1 MRLREETASWAE
13 IEFGQA
19 ELGDDRRTQ
28 RLIQLA
34 TALSD
39 HPSASLPNACADP
52 ASLKAAY
59 RFFDTD
65 AITPAAIL
73 ASHVQA
79 TYRRLGRLPQV
90 LAVNDTTLLD
100 WTHHPATTGLGPLAT
115 RHQQGLLAHTTLAF
129 SPERVPLGL
138 LGQTVWARD
147 AATYGQQP
155 DQHARPIA
163 DKESRKWL
171 DSLAVVNA
179 AAAASPTT
187 HFIHIGDAEADV
199 YDLLIAARAPT
210 VEVLVRAGQN
220 RRVAADE
227 GYLWAALQAAPV
239 AGQVELVLPRQATRP
254 ARRVRLT
261 VRWRAVTVCPPRKR
275 ASEPLA
281 PVRLW
286 AVLARE
292 DAPAADAEPIEW
304 LLLTTVPT
312 TTAAEAV
319 ERLAWYTCRWGIEVW
334 HKILKSGCQIEARQL
349 ATAARLERCLA
360 VLSVVAWRVLQAT
373 VLARVVPDLPCTAML
388 EEDEWQAL
396 WCVIHQEPT
405 PPATPP
411 TLGEAVRWIGRLGGH
426 LGRPRDGEPG
436 VTVLWKGFQHLADLT
451 TMYRI
456 MKPSRPRGEVG
467 KG

>member
-1 MRLREETASWAE
+1 
-13 IEFGQA
+13 
-19 ELGDDRRTQ
+19 
-28 RLIQLA
+28 
-34 TALSD
+34 
-39 HPSASLPNACADP
+39 
-52 ASLKAAY
+52 
-59 RFFDTD
+59 
-65 AITPAAIL
+65 
-73 ASHVQA
+73 
-79 TYRRLGRLPQV
+79 

-138 LGQTVWARD
+138 LGQAVWARD

-155 DQHARPIA
+155 EQPARPITE
-163 DKESRKWL
+163 KESRKWL

-179 AAAASPTT
+179 AAAATGAPT
-187 HFIHIGDAEADV
+187 HFIQIGDAEADV
-199 YDLLIAARAPT
+199 YDLLGAARAPT
-210 VEVLVRAGQN
+210 VDLLVRAGQD
-220 RRVAADE
+220 RRVEADE
-227 GYLWAALQAAPV
+227 GYLWAALQAAPL
-239 AGQVELVLPRQATRP
+239 AGQGEVVLPRQATRP
-254 ARRVRLT
+254 ARRVTLA
-261 VRWRAVTVCPPRKR
+261 VRWRAVWVRPPRKR
-275 ASEPLA
+275 ASERLPPL
-281 PVRLW
+281 RLW
-286 AVLARE
+286 AVLASE
-292 DAPAADAEPIEW
+292 VAPPAGEEPIVW

-312 TTAAEAV
+312 TTAAEAM

-334 HKILKSGCQIEARQL
+334 HKVLKSGCQIEARQL
-349 ATAARLERCLA
+349 ATAERLARCLA

-373 VLARVVPDLPCTAML
+373 VLARAVPDLPCTAVL

-411 TLGEAVRWIGRLGGH
+411 TLGAAVGWIGRLGGH
-426 LGRPRDGEPG
+426 LGRKRDGEPG